1 MKPPSAAAKYPAET
15 TAELRRSWPLTNNLF
30 SYSEVPNNRGES
42 K

>member
-15 TAELRRSWPLTNNLF
+15 TAELLRSWPLPNITF
-30 SYSEVPNNRGES
+30 TYSEVPNNRVEL